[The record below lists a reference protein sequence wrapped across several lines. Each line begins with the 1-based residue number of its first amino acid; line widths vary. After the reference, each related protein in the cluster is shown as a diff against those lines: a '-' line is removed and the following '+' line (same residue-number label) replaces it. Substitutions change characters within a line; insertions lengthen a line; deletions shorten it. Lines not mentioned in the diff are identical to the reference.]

1 MPIEIREIT
10 IKTQIVSGG
19 TNSPEYLKEKDFRVF
34 KKRILEECRILISNG
49 AKRKSY
55 KR

>member
-19 TNSPEYLKEKDFRVF
+19 SNSPNYIKERDFNAFR
-34 KKRILEECRILISNG
+34 KRILEECRILISNG
-49 AKRKSY
+49 VKRKNY